1 MSDRDVLRDQIER
14 ACVISGKRFEERD
27 ASINV
32 IGGPRFI
39 FTAEGEIKSIIKD
52 GKAYG
57 PDGQRP
63 YVAPKISRLQAEAK
77 RIPVRPGRRVGEA
90 R

>member
-1 MSDRDVLRDQIER
+1 MLTDRDVLRDELER
-14 ACVISGKRFEERD
+14 MCVISGKRFEERD
-27 ASINV
+27 ASINI

-57 PDGQRP
+57 PDGERR
-63 YVAPKISRLQAEAK
+63 YVAPKMRETA
-77 RIPVRPGRRVGEA
+77 RR
-90 R
+90 